1 MQQLCIN
8 RSVLSD
14 ARFARLMDASGW
26 SRAEAT
32 GVLVLLW
39 AHTRERAVARKP
51 TRTTLLGALP
61 FGRERAEA
69 ALAHLI
75 DAGYVVQHDDAHVV
89 VDNEAYFTAA
99 DKMSE
104 AGKRGGYP
112 AHKTKAVPKKRAP
125 RVKVVKPPSDTAQVW
140 SQYHSSYVARYATD
154 PVRNARVNGQIADLV
169 RRVGVADAV
178 ALAAFF
184 LSSSNSWFVR
194 NQHSVGDMLKN
205 CEGLVVQMRRGQAYT
220 EHQGRAESDA
230 GALRAQLERLAGGA

>member
-14 ARFARLMDASGW
+14 ARFARLMDATGW
-26 SRAEAT
+26 SRAEAA

-39 AHTRERAVARKP
+39 AHTRA
-51 TRTTLLGALP
+51 RTTSRRPTLTMLLGALP
-61 FGRERAEA
+61 FGRERAED
-69 ALAHLI
+69 ALRHLAE
-75 DAGYVVQHDDAHVV
+75 AGYVARDADDYVV
-89 VDNEAYFTAA
+89 VDNEPYFAA
-99 DKMSE
+99 SDKMSE
-104 AGKRGGYP
+104 AGRRGGYP
-112 AHKTKAVPKKRAP
+112 AHKAKAEPKKRVP
-125 RVKVVKPPSDTAQVW
+125 RVKVVKPPSDTTQVW
-140 SQYHSSYVARYATD
+140 DRYRQAYVARYATD

-169 RRVGVADAV
+169 RRVGRDDAV

-220 EHQGRAESDA
+220 EHQERAESDA
-230 GALRAQLERLAGGA
+230 GALRAQMERLAGGA